1 MQKTTR
7 IKRRRVKAAP
17 TIYAP
22 IRLMHL
28 PAALHDDGEPRVML
42 EVPPGPGS
50 ITRRPMLRAFATI
63 AAALAAKAE
72 MEGRH

>member
-7 IKRRRVKAAP
+7 IKKRRVKAAP

-22 IRLMHL
+22 IKLLHI
-28 PAALHDDGEPRVML
+28 PAALDAAGEPRVML
-42 EVPPGPGS
+42 EVPPRPGS
-50 ITRRPMLRAFATI
+50 VTRRPMLHAFASV

-72 MEGRH
+72 MEAR